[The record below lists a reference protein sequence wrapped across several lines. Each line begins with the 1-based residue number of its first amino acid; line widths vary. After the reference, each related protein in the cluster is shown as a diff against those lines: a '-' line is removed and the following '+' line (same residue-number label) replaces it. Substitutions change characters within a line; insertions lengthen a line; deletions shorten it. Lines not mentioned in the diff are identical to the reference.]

1 MNSKGD
7 LDLIKGQLQDRI
19 RDLCQRLLPDGR
31 EESGQWVAFNPI
43 EGDYKAGRLPAFKVR
58 LRGGVIGAWKDW
70 RSDAAGDVIKLVAYL
85 QGTDTSGALAW
96 SRDFL
101 GLKSMS
107 REEREGMRRVSQERK
122 VRAEKDDARRRAA
135 KLAGAEKLFN
145 LATTSAY
152 AEGRP
157 AELHALAYFT
167 GRDVPLRAIPDLARS
182 SFRFSSA
189 TEWWKGATWSSEN
202 GRRFKTAAGP
212 IFPAVHSAM
221 RQWNGVISA
230 CHVTF
235 LDPVKPVK
243 APVSPPK
250 LMFGEALGAVIEISA
265 GPSGEPF
272 WMTEKP
278 APLVVAEGI
287 ETALSFALAAPEA
300 RVWACGSLAGVGNA
314 PIGLPC
320 VSWVLFARDN
330 NHGNS
335 QAQKQFETALS
346 KLEESGKTIRVEA
359 SHVGDDFNDL
369 AQGEE

>member
-1 MNSKGD
+1 VTQRGD

-19 RDLCQRLLPDGR
+19 REVCSRLLPDGR

-43 EGDYKAGRLPAFKVR
+43 EGDHKAGRLPALKVR
-58 LRGGVIGAWKDW
+58 LRGGIVGAWKDW
-70 RSDAAGDVIKLVAYL
+70 RGGDAGDVIKLVSYL
-85 QGTDTSGALAW
+85 LSTDTSGALAW

-101 GLKSMS
+101 GLKGMT
-107 REEREGMRRVSQERK
+107 REDREAMRRVQHERK
-122 VRAEKDDARRRAA
+122 VRSEQDDARRRAA
-135 KLAGAEKLFN
+135 KLVGAEKLFT
-145 LATTSAY
+145 LPTTSAY

-157 AELHALAYFT
+157 AELHARAYFRA
-167 GRDVPLRAIPDLARS
+167 RDVPLTAIPDLARS

-189 TEWWKGATWSSEN
+189 TEWWKGATWSNDN

-212 IFPAVHSAM
+212 MFPAVHSAM
-221 RQWNGVISA
+221 RQWNGVLSA

-235 LDPVKPVK
+235 LDPVKPAK
-243 APVSPPK
+243 APVEPPK
-250 LMFGEALGAVIEISA
+250 LMFGEALGAVIEISM
-265 GPSGEPF
+265 GPSGKPF
-272 WMTEKP
+272 WLTEDP
-278 APLVVAEGI
+278 APLVVAEGV
-287 ETALSFALAAPEA
+287 ETAMSFAIAAPEA

-330 NHGNS
+330 NTGNP
-335 QAQKQFETALS
+335 QAQKQFETALT